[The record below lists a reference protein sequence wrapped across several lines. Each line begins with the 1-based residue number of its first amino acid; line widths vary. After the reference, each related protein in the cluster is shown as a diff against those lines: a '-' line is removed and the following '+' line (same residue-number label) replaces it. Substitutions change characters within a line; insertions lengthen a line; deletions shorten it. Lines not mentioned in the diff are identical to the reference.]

1 MIARDYIMIG
11 GPAHGQR
18 GSFDRTPVTVVQNN
32 LSGIRSLFRNPDAE
46 LDNEVCIIKH
56 AYHPAKLWITL
67 STGRRL
73 FVHILKYE
81 GMSIEEAELEYMM
94 LVLGTLPEVE
104 VIGSELP

>member
-18 GSFDRTPVTVVQNN
+18 RSFDRTPVTVAQNN
-32 LSGIRSLFRNPDAE
+32 LPSVRSLFRNPDAE
-46 LDNEVCIIKH
+46 LNNEVGIIKH
-56 AYHPAKLWITL
+56 AYHPTKLGITL

-73 FVHILKYE
+73 LVRILKYE

-104 VIGSELP
+104 VIGPALP